1 MPDFGRPVRVL
12 EGVRTDDLPAVATE
26 PAEPALLR
34 GLVRDWPAVRAG
46 RESAGA
52 AMAYLRRF
60 YVDATV
66 NAVRVPARHR
76 GRVFYN
82 EDLSGFNFEP
92 LRLRL
97 DAVFAELETL
107 APQPDPATLYVGST
121 TVDTCLPGFRGEND
135 LVIGAHHPLV
145 SIWLGN
151 RSRVAAHFDVPD
163 NLACCVAG
171 RRRFTLFPLGEIA
184 NLYPGPIDFTPAGQT
199 ISMVDFHAP
208 DLERFPRF
216 ARAMEH
222 AQTVE
227 LEPGDALVIPSLWW
241 HHVEAEGPFNV
252 LVNYW
257 WRRSP
262 AYMDPPANVLDY
274 ALLALRDLPPEQRA
288 AWHDVF
294 RYYVFE
300 FDPAN
305 TDHLPAGSKGLL
317 GPLDDARARG
327 LRAQIRNRLNR

>member
-1 MPDFGRPVRVL
+1 MPEPGRQVTALEVVRPG
-12 EGVRTDDLPAVATE
+12 ELPAAALE
-26 PAEPALLR
+26 PEQPLLLR
-34 GLVRDWPAVRAG
+34 GLVRDWPAVRSSLGSMEQAV
-46 RESAGA
+46 
-52 AMAYLRRF
+52 AYLRRF

-66 NAVRVPARHR
+66 NAVRLPASEQ

-97 DAVFAELETL
+97 DTVLEELQAL
-107 APQPDPATLYVGST
+107 ARDPDPATLYVGST
-121 TVDTCLPGFRGEND
+121 TVETCLPGFRAEND
-135 LVIGAHHPLV
+135 LAFGDQQPLA

-151 RSRVAAHFDVPD
+151 RSRVAAHFDLPD
-163 NLACCVAG
+163 NVACCVAG
-171 RRRFTLFPLGEIA
+171 TRRFTLFPPGEIA

-208 DLERFPRF
+208 DLSRFPRF
-216 ARAMEH
+216 ARALEQ
-222 AQTVE
+222 AQTAE

-241 HHVEAEGPFNV
+241 HHVETGGSFNV

-274 ALLALRDLPPEQRA
+274 ALLALRDLPAGQRA
-288 AWHDVF
+288 AWQELF

-300 FDPAN
+300 FDPGQV
-305 TDHLPAGSKGLL
+305 DHIPAERRGVL
-317 GPLDDARARG
+317 GPLDESRARQ
-327 LRAQIRNRLNR
+327 LRAQVRNRLNR

>member
-1 MPDFGRPVRVL
+1 MPEALRQVDML
-12 EGVRTDDLPAVATE
+12 EGVSPRSLPRQALE
-26 PAEPALLR
+26 PARPMLLR
-34 GLVRDWPAVRAG
+34 GLVREWPAVRAA
-46 RESAGA
+46 RQSADA
-52 AMAYLRRF
+52 AIDYLRGF
-60 YVDATV
+60 YVDTTV
-66 NAVRVPARHR
+66 NAVRLQPAHQ

-92 LRLRL
+92 FRSRL
-97 DAVFAELETL
+97 DAVLDELQRL
-107 APQPDPATLYVGST
+107 AREPDPATLYVGST
-121 TVDTCLPGFRGEND
+121 TVDTCLPGFRADND
-135 LVIGAHHPLV
+135 LAMGDISPLV

-163 NLACCVAG
+163 NIACCIAG
-171 RRRFTLFPLGEIA
+171 RRRFTLFPPGQIA

-208 DLERFPRF
+208 DFDRFPRF
-216 ARAMEH
+216 AEALEH
-222 AQTVE
+222 AQTVD

-241 HHVEAEGPFNV
+241 HHVEAGESFNA

-274 ALLALRDLPPEQRA
+274 ALLALRDLPPEQRS
-288 AWHDVF
+288 AWHELF

-300 FDPAN
+300 FEAESM
-305 TDHLPAGSKGLL
+305 DHLPVDRRGVL
-317 GPLDDARARG
+317 GPLDEMGARR
-327 LRAQIRNRLNR
+327 LRAQLLRKLNR

>member
-12 EGVRTDDLPAVATE
+12 EGVRTVDLPAAVTE
-26 PAEPALLR
+26 PAEPVLLR
-34 GLVRDWPAVRAG
+34 GLVGDWPAVRAG

-208 DLERFPRF
+208 DLERFPRV

-227 LEPGDALVIPSLWW
+227 LEPGITFDDI
-241 HHVEAEGPFNV
+241 E
-252 LVNYW
+252 
-257 WRRSP
+257 
-262 AYMDPPANVLDY
+262 
-274 ALLALRDLPPEQRA
+274 LALAEMRDIVEKIYGGAGGAPA
-288 AWHDVF
+288 ADHDLVK
-294 RYYVFE
+294 
-300 FDPAN
+300 ALS
-305 TDHLPAGSKGLL
+305 T
-317 GPLDDARARG
+317 
-327 LRAQIRNRLNR
+327 

>member
-1 MPDFGRPVRVL
+1 MPEPGRQVTAL
-12 EGVRTDDLPAVATE
+12 EVARPGELPAAALE
-26 PAEPALLR
+26 PGQPLLLR
-34 GLVRDWPAVRAG
+34 GLVRDWPAVRA
-46 RESAGA
+46 AGKSMEQA
-52 AMAYLRRF
+52 VAYLRRF
-60 YVDATV
+60 YVDTTV
-66 NAVRVPARHR
+66 NAVRLPASEQ

-97 DAVFAELETL
+97 DTVLEELQGL
-107 APQPDPATLYVGST
+107 ALDPDPATLYVGST
-121 TVDTCLPGFRGEND
+121 TVDTCLPGFRAEND
-135 LVIGAHHPLV
+135 LAFGEQRPLV

-151 RSRVAAHFDVPD
+151 RSRVAAHFDLPD
-163 NLACCVAG
+163 NVACCVAG
-171 RRRFTLFPLGEIA
+171 TRRFTLFPPGQIA

-208 DLERFPRF
+208 DFTRFPRF
-216 ARAMEH
+216 AQALEH
-222 AQTVE
+222 AQTAE

-241 HHVEAEGPFNV
+241 HHVETGGSFNV

-274 ALLALRDLPPEQRA
+274 ALLALRDLPAGQRA
-288 AWHDVF
+288 AWQEIF

-300 FDPAN
+300 FDPGQV
-305 TDHLPAGSKGLL
+305 DHIPAERRGVL
-317 GPLDDARARG
+317 GPLDESRARQ
-327 LRAQIRNRLNR
+327 LRAQVRNRLNR

>member
-1 MPDFGRPVRVL
+1 MPEFGRPVRVL
-12 EGVRTDDLPAVATE
+12 EGVRADDLPTAATE
-26 PAEPALLR
+26 PAEPVLLR
-34 GLVRDWPAVRAG
+34 GLVRDWPAVQAG

-82 EDLSGFNFEP
+82 ADLSGFNFEP

-97 DAVFAELETL
+97 DVVLAELEAL
-107 APQPDPATLYVGST
+107 AREPEPATLYVGST

-135 LVIGAHHPLV
+135 LAFGAQHPLA

-151 RSRVAAHFDVPD
+151 RSRVAAHFDLPD
-163 NLACCVAG
+163 NLACSVAG
-171 RRRFTLFPLGEIA
+171 RRRFTLFPPAAIV

-199 ISMVDFHAP
+199 VSMVDFHAP
-208 DLERFPRF
+208 DFERFPRF
-216 ARAMEH
+216 AQAM
-222 AQTVE
+222 AQAQVAE

-241 HHVEAEGPFNV
+241 HHVEAGGAFNV
-252 LVNYW
+252 LINYW

-288 AWHDVF
+288 AWHEVF

-300 FDPAN
+300 FDPAT
-305 TDHLPAGSKGLL
+305 TDHLPAGSRGVL
-317 GPLDDARARG
+317 GPLDDARARS